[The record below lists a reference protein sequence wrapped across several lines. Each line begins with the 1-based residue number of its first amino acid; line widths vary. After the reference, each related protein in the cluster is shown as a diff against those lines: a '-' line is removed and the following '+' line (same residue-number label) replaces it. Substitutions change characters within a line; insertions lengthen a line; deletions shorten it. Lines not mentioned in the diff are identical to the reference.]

1 MESDFFDS
9 EIVKSW
15 LWLRYIVD
23 IFFIW
28 TEGQDKLE
36 EFRNRLN
43 NLHPNLKFAHEKSN
57 SSVNFLDVN
66 VSIGDK
72 KVETDLFCKPTD
84 CHQLL
89 HFNSAH
95 PFHNKKSLFKARDCI
110 SKDCSSPATFQRKLQ
125 SLKTWFCK
133 RGYPHKIVDSQIKR
147 VSEKSLDELFE
158 GLDEK
163 ETGVPLVVTNH
174 SRFHNLSAILRKI
187 F

>member
-1 MESDFFDS
+1 MKLFM
-9 EIVKSW
+9 K
-15 LWLRYIVD
+15 
-23 IFFIW
+23 
-28 TEGQDKLE
+28 GQG
-36 EFRNRLN
+36 
-43 NLHPNLKFAHEKSN
+43 P
-57 SSVNFLDVN
+57 
-66 VSIGDK
+66 
-72 KVETDLFCKPTD
+72 
-84 CHQLL
+84 
-89 HFNSAH
+89 
-95 PFHNKKSLFKARDCI
+95 KKSPSPRI
-110 SKDCSSPATFQRKLQ
+110 IIITKDCSSPATFQRKLQ

>member
-1 MESDFFDS
+1 MLVLV
-9 EIVKSW
+9 IK
-15 LWLRYIVD
+15 
-23 IFFIW
+23 
-28 TEGQDKLE
+28 
-36 EFRNRLN
+36 RL
-43 NLHPNLKFAHEKSN
+43 KQIYF
-57 SSVNFLDVN
+57 VNPLIIISF
-66 VSIGDK
+66 SI
-72 KVETDLFCKPTD
+72 LI
-84 CHQLL
+84 LL
-89 HFNSAH
+89 THFTTKN
-95 PFHNKKSLFKARDCI
+95 PLFKARDCI